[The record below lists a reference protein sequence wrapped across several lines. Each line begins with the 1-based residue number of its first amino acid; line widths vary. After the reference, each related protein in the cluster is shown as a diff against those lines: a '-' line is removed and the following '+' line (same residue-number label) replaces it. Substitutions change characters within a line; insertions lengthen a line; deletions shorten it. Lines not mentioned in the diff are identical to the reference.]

1 MTHRY
6 RSTDTVVSKYINH
19 SKEGSEV
26 KQQIMPGVNKS
37 PCPGRRGDYIFY
49 GRVQHV
55 SFQYRTSFM
64 SSFASLEF

>member
-6 RSTDTVVSKYINH
+6 RSTGTVVSKYISH
-19 SKEGSEV
+19 PKEGSEV
-26 KQQIMPGVNKS
+26 KQHIMPG
-37 PCPGRRGDYIFY
+37 PGRRGDYILY

-55 SFQYRTSFM
+55 SFQYGTSFM